1 MKYKVVLLIII
12 AIATIGFT
20 VFDIFYEKKEDI
32 ESLYIQVPIAS
43 KSINKY
49 ETITEE
55 DIKYTSVYKDF
66 VQNSNIILDTN
77 SIIGKHSSGN
87 ISENEFFYAS
97 GLVTEIYDSQ
107 DYESLY
113 NVNVPREYQSI
124 IKNYD
129 YVDLW
134 LDGNEDNYIISTP
147 LVENIK
153 IYYYLDNADNVITS
167 ENKNVASIILD
178 VPVEVNNALEKIAD
192 NPDFNIYPVVK
203 SPESVEDITIN
214 DIIYSFS

>member
-12 AIATIGFT
+12 AISTIGFT

-55 DIKYTSVYKDF
+55 GIKYTSVYKDF

-87 ISENEFFYAS
+87 ISENDFFYAS
-97 GLVTEIYDSQ
+97 GIVTEIYDSQ

-192 NPDFNIYPVVK
+192 NPDFNIYPVIK

>member
-12 AIATIGFT
+12 AIVTIGFT

-97 GLVTEIYDSQ
+97 GIVTEIYDSQ

-129 YVDLW
+129 YIDLW

>member
-12 AIATIGFT
+12 AIVTIGFT

-97 GLVTEIYDSQ
+97 GIVTEIYDSQ

>member
-12 AIATIGFT
+12 AISTIGFT

-55 DIKYTSVYKDF
+55 GIKYTSVYKDF

-87 ISENEFFYAS
+87 ISENELFYAS
-97 GLVTEIYDSQ
+97 GIVTEIYDSQ

-192 NPDFNIYPVVK
+192 NPDFNIYPVIK

>member
-12 AIATIGFT
+12 AISTIGFT

-97 GLVTEIYDSQ
+97 GIVTEIYDSQ

-113 NVNVPREYQSI
+113 NVNVPREYQNI

-192 NPDFNIYPVVK
+192 NQDFNIYPVVK

>member
-12 AIATIGFT
+12 AISTIGFT

-87 ISENEFFYAS
+87 ISENDFFYAS
-97 GLVTEIYDSQ
+97 GIVTEIYDSQ

>member
-66 VQNSNIILDTN
+66 GQNSNIILDTN

-97 GLVTEIYDSQ
+97 GIVTEIYDSQ

>member
-1 MKYKVVLLIII
+1 MDDNIKDQKISILIIMVSGIVIII
-12 AIATIGFT
+12 ALSLLVLLWTTSLNNALEAPQEESQANKDCPLGEFGLVSVSTSDQIA
-20 VFDIFYEKKEDI
+20 
-32 ESLYIQVPIAS
+32 
-43 KSINKY
+43 KY
-49 ETITEE
+49 G
-55 DIKYTSVYKDF
+55 
-66 VQNSNIILDTN
+66 NIISTYL
-77 SIIGKHSSGN
+77 GVG
-87 ISENEFFYAS
+87 
-97 GLVTEIYDSQ
+97 

>member
-1 MKYKVVLLIII
+1 MK
-12 AIATIGFT
+12 
-20 VFDIFYEKKEDI
+20 KKEDI

-55 DIKYTSVYKDF
+55 GIKYTSVYKDF

-97 GLVTEIYDSQ
+97 GIVTEIYDSQ

-192 NPDFNIYPVVK
+192 NPDFNIYPVIK

-214 DIIYSFS
+214 DIIYSLS

>member
-12 AIATIGFT
+12 AISTIGFT

-97 GLVTEIYDSQ
+97 GIVTEIYDSQ

>member
-12 AIATIGFT
+12 AISTIGFT

-55 DIKYTSVYKDF
+55 GIKYTSVYKDF

-97 GLVTEIYDSQ
+97 GIVTEIYDSQ

-178 VPVEVNNALEKIAD
+178 VTVEVNNALEKIAD
-192 NPDFNIYPVVK
+192 NPDFNIYPVIK

>member
-12 AIATIGFT
+12 AISTIGFT

-97 GLVTEIYDSQ
+97 GIVTEIYDSQ

-192 NPDFNIYPVVK
+192 NPDFNIYPVIK

>member
-12 AIATIGFT
+12 AIVTIGFT

-97 GLVTEIYDSQ
+97 GIVTEIYDSQ

-113 NVNVPREYQSI
+113 NVNVPREYQNI

>member
-12 AIATIGFT
+12 AISTIGFT

-55 DIKYTSVYKDF
+55 GIKYTSVYKDF

-97 GLVTEIYDSQ
+97 GIVTEIYDSQ

-192 NPDFNIYPVVK
+192 NLDFNIYPVVK

>member
-12 AIATIGFT
+12 AISTIGFT

-55 DIKYTSVYKDF
+55 GIKYTSVYKDF

-97 GLVTEIYDSQ
+97 GIVTEIYDSQ

-192 NPDFNIYPVVK
+192 NPDFNIYPVIK

>member
-97 GLVTEIYDSQ
+97 GIVTEIYDSQ

>member
-12 AIATIGFT
+12 AISTIGFT

-97 GLVTEIYDSQ
+97 GIVTEIYDSQ

-167 ENKNVASIILD
+167 ENKNVASIIID

>member
-12 AIATIGFT
+12 AISTIGFT

-97 GLVTEIYDSQ
+97 GIVTEIYDSQ

-203 SPESVEDITIN
+203 SPEPVEDITIN

>member
-12 AIATIGFT
+12 AISTIGFT

-77 SIIGKHSSGN
+77 SIIGKHSSDN

-97 GLVTEIYDSQ
+97 GIVTEIYDSQ

-113 NVNVPREYQSI
+113 NVNVSREYQSI

>member
-1 MKYKVVLLIII
+1 MK
-12 AIATIGFT
+12 
-20 VFDIFYEKKEDI
+20 KKEDI

-55 DIKYTSVYKDF
+55 GIKYTSVYKDF

-87 ISENEFFYAS
+87 ISENEFFYAT
-97 GLVTEIYDSQ
+97 GIVTEIYDCQ

-113 NVNVPREYQSI
+113 NVNVPSEYQSI

-192 NPDFNIYPVVK
+192 NPDFNIYPVIK

>member
-1 MKYKVVLLIII
+1 MFN
-12 AIATIGFT
+12 TT
-20 VFDIFYEKKEDI
+20 YEKKEDI

-55 DIKYTSVYKDF
+55 GIKYTSVYKDF

-97 GLVTEIYDSQ
+97 GIVTEIYDSQ

-192 NPDFNIYPVVK
+192 NPDFNIYPVIK

>member
-1 MKYKVVLLIII
+1 MK
-12 AIATIGFT
+12 
-20 VFDIFYEKKEDI
+20 KKEDI

-55 DIKYTSVYKDF
+55 GIKYTSVYKDF

-87 ISENEFFYAS
+87 ISENDFFYAS
-97 GLVTEIYDSQ
+97 GIVTEIYDSQ

-192 NPDFNIYPVVK
+192 NPDFNIYPVIK

>member
-1 MKYKVVLLIII
+1 MK
-12 AIATIGFT
+12 
-20 VFDIFYEKKEDI
+20 KKEDI

-55 DIKYTSVYKDF
+55 GIKYTSVYKDF

-97 GLVTEIYDSQ
+97 GIVTEIYDSQ

-192 NPDFNIYPVVK
+192 NPDFNIYPVIK

>member
-12 AIATIGFT
+12 AISTIGFT

-66 VQNSNIILDTN
+66 VQNSNIILDTS

-87 ISENEFFYAS
+87 ISENDFFYAS
-97 GLVTEIYDSQ
+97 GIVTEIYDSQ

>member
-12 AIATIGFT
+12 AIVTIGFT

-87 ISENEFFYAS
+87 ISENDFFYAS
-97 GLVTEIYDSQ
+97 GIVTEIYDSQ

>member
-12 AIATIGFT
+12 AISTIGFT

-97 GLVTEIYDSQ
+97 GIVTEIYDSQ

-113 NVNVPREYQSI
+113 NVNVSREYQSI

>member
-55 DIKYTSVYKDF
+55 GIKYTSVYKDF

-97 GLVTEIYDSQ
+97 GIVTEIYDSQ

-192 NPDFNIYPVVK
+192 NPDFNIYPVIK

>member
-12 AIATIGFT
+12 AISTIGFT

-55 DIKYTSVYKDF
+55 GIKYTSVYKDF

-97 GLVTEIYDSQ
+97 GIVTEIYDSQ

-124 IKNYD
+124 IKDYD

-192 NPDFNIYPVVK
+192 NPDFNIYPVIK

>member
-12 AIATIGFT
+12 AIVTIGFT

-97 GLVTEIYDSQ
+97 GIVTEIYDSQ

-167 ENKNVASIILD
+167 EDKNVASIILD

-214 DIIYSFS
+214 DIIYSIS

>member
-12 AIATIGFT
+12 AISTIGFT

-55 DIKYTSVYKDF
+55 GIKYTSVYKDF

-97 GLVTEIYDSQ
+97 GIVTEIYDSQ

>member
-1 MKYKVVLLIII
+1 MK
-12 AIATIGFT
+12 
-20 VFDIFYEKKEDI
+20 KKEDI

-55 DIKYTSVYKDF
+55 GIKYTSVYKDF

-97 GLVTEIYDSQ
+97 GIVTEIYDSQ

-192 NPDFNIYPVVK
+192 NPDFNIYPIIK

>member
-12 AIATIGFT
+12 AISTIGFT

-77 SIIGKHSSGN
+77 SIIGKHSSDN

-97 GLVTEIYDSQ
+97 GIVTEIYDSQ